1 MQRIEQ
7 HHHSIKFGLSIGYT
21 GVFLICLIVLT
32 FWIRIQ
38 GADTLPTGQFTGNDA
53 YLFHSQAKT
62 ISENGSLPDKDM
74 NRWLPYGRD
83 NGQILTLYSYFIA
96 YIHKILTL
104 FLPDLTL
111 YAIQLYL
118 PPICFTLGIA
128 ILFLFLGH
136 QYGRLFAIITCVLL
150 ATLPGSV
157 ERSAIGF
164 GDRDAW
170 CWLFGALAVVS
181 YLFKEQQSNRRNR
194 YIFTILSGIS
204 VLFGGLSWG
213 AFGIFLLIPIAME
226 LWKFCT
232 TETEENLS
240 EYLLWV
246 ATFVPLLYLLSPIYR
261 QGTGF
266 TTHIAALTLLPPL
279 VVLAIRTT
287 RYLLMR
293 YSQLPQRHPKIL
305 AYGLATLA
313 ITAGAVYCYFQ
324 YASFETTA
332 FIFRTSTF
340 MKTMGELVDPDFIY
354 WTDRYGAVF
363 VLGSIGLILACGH
376 FKHPQG
382 TFLGVSLFL
391 FTATTFFRR
400 LIETWVTPQTSDIL
414 FILSVILSAISL
426 GIAAI
431 RTTSEQEQRT
441 DHKLVLVA
449 IITWFIIWVSLARSG
464 KRYDFFIGLPLAFGT
479 ASLLWLAPVFFNE
492 KKEQIEQ
499 HFKQKL
505 ITTTIAI
512 TAVCAILFITPVG
525 GNITRLHRVGY
536 KMRTPIPSETYI
548 VDTLKWVKENLP
560 SQTVMAANW
569 DYGLPL
575 NVIAGIKTITDSD
588 TFIPHWIHLY
598 YRHVFCG
605 QNENEVLSFLKTHGA
620 THLLLTQLGATIRAH
635 SHALVGSN
643 SNQDRYFAL
652 YPLERVHMPIGSQ
665 YRMVSTQLRTPFTY
679 IDFEK
684 TTPDTLTL
692 TLAYQN
698 KEAEQILLQNP
709 TTQKMVSLD
718 KGGLALYF
726 DSHTRLE
733 AAFYIPPI
741 GWNSFAIK
749 AVLRNEH
756 SDAFELIYTHD
767 ENVKI
772 WKINYPDNIAVDEKY
787 LATSGTPISKRER

>member
-1 MQRIEQ
+1 
-7 HHHSIKFGLSIGYT
+7 
-21 GVFLICLIVLT
+21 
-32 FWIRIQ
+32 
-38 GADTLPTGQFTGNDA
+38 
-53 YLFHSQAKT
+53 
-62 ISENGSLPDKDM
+62 M

-83 NGQILTLYSYFIA
+83 NGQILSLYSYFIA

-118 PPICFTLGIA
+118 PPLCFTLGIC
-128 ILFLFLGH
+128 ILFLFLVH

-150 ATLPGSV
+150 ATIPGSL

-170 CWLFGALAVVS
+170 CWLFGVLAVVS
-181 YLFKEQQSNRRNR
+181 YLFKAQQSNKRNR
-194 YIFTILSGIS
+194 YIFTTLSGLS

-226 LWKFCT
+226 LWIFCT
-232 TETEENLS
+232 TEKEQHLS
-240 EYLLWV
+240 EYVLWT
-246 ATFVPLLYLLSPIYR
+246 AIFVPLLYLLSPIYR
-261 QGTGF
+261 HGTGF

-287 RYLLMR
+287 RYLLIK
-293 YSQLPQRHPKIL
+293 YNELSQIHPSKI
-305 AYGLATLA
+305 AYISSA
-313 ITAGAVYCYFQ
+313 IAIISAALYCYFQ

-340 MKTMGELVDPDFIY
+340 MQTMGELVDPDFIY

-376 FKHPQG
+376 FKNPQG

-400 LIETWVTPQTSDIL
+400 LIEAWVTPQTSDIL
-414 FILSVILSAISL
+414 FMLSVILSAISL

-441 DHKLVLVA
+441 DHKLVLIA

-492 KKEQIEQ
+492 KKAQIEQ
-499 HFKQKL
+499 HFKQKI
-505 ITTTIAI
+505 ITAAIAI
-512 TAVCAILFITPVG
+512 TVVCAILFLTPVG
-525 GNITRLHRVGY
+525 GHLTRLHRVGY
-536 KMRTPIPSETYI
+536 KMRTPIPNETYI
-548 VDTLKWVKENLP
+548 VDTLNWVKKELP
-560 SQTVMAANW
+560 SETVMAANW

-575 NVIAGIKTITDSD
+575 NVIAGVKTITDSD

-605 QNENEVLSFLKTHGA
+605 QDEKEVLSFLKTHGV

-635 SHALVGSN
+635 SHSLVGSN
-643 SNQDRYFAL
+643 NTQDRHFAL
-652 YPLERVHMPIGSQ
+652 YPLERVQMPIGSH
-665 YRMVSTQLRTPFTY
+665 YRMVSTQFRTPFTY
-679 IDFEK
+679 VDLEK

-692 TLAYQN
+692 TLAYHD
-698 KEAEQILLQNP
+698 KETKQILLQNP

-718 KGGLALYF
+718 EGGLALYF
-726 DSHTRLE
+726 DNQTRLE

-749 AVLRNEH
+749 GFLRNEH

-772 WKINYPDNIAVDEKY
+772 WKLNYPKHIEVDEKY
-787 LATSGTPISKRER
+787 LATSPVR